1 MVLQHVLGDFKGSV
15 QSSPM
20 LLYIHRDQ
28 VTMQT
33 IWDRE
38 PWTTTLTFAQL
49 LSSALKGFSI
59 TTCT

>member
-15 QSSPM
+15 QFSPM

-49 LSSALKGFSI
+49 LSSALKSFSI